1 MTRKC
6 ETMLKES
13 KQRVKNFIKSV
24 YENVY
29 IVNFER
35 CSFVPKIEKSVLSGL
50 GKWHIAT
57 GKEWIYHS
65 KLEIKDF
72 ETLFL
77 NLLDDELKE
86 IVQFEVD
93 YMPFQK
99 V

>member
-1 MTRKC
+1 
-6 ETMLKES
+6 MLFCPQNREIGT
-13 KQRVKNFIKSV
+13 F
-24 YENVY
+24 
-29 IVNFER
+29 
-35 CSFVPKIEKSVLSGL
+35 GL

-93 YMPFQK
+93 YMPFQQ

>member
-1 MTRKC
+1 
-6 ETMLKES
+6 MLKES
-13 KQRVKNFIKSV
+13 KQRVKNLIKSV
-24 YENVY
+24 YENVF

-35 CSFVPKIEKSVLSGL
+35 CPFVPKIEKSILSGL
-50 GKWHIAT
+50 GKWYIAT

-93 YMPFQK
+93 YMPFQQ